1 MKRSR
6 LRLTLLGI
14 GAMNS
19 PRYAPAG
26 LLVVYGCHRIML
38 DGGPSA
44 VPSGKLDAWLV
55 SDERGELMREI
66 RRLAVAKGLEAQ
78 VASYSINGLFIDPH
92 LVTHTSHDAY
102 GYGIETKNRKAIW
115 APEFFAFPAWAKNAD
130 IMFAEASSWNRPIYF
145 RGGVGGHACVLD
157 VAREAQKLGVKRL
170 IFAHIGRPTIKAID
184 AGKRA
189 PFGEF
194 GREGATYTL

>member
-1 MKRSR
+1 MKRFN
-6 LRLTLLGI
+6 LRLKLLGI

-26 LLVVYGCHRIML
+26 LLVTYGRHRVML

-55 SDERGELMREI
+55 SDERGELMSEI
-66 RRLAVAKGLEAQ
+66 RRLALARNLKTQ
-78 VASYSINGLFIDPH
+78 VASYSTESFSIDPH
-92 LVTHTSHDAY
+92 RIVHTSHDVY
-102 GYGIETKNRKAIW
+102 GYVIEIRDRKAVW
-115 APEFFAFPAWAKNAD
+115 APEFFQFPYWAKSAN

-157 VAREAQKLGVKRL
+157 VAQEAQALGVERL
-170 IFAHIGRPTIKAID
+170 IFAHIGRPTIRAID

-189 PFGEF
+189 LLVSSEEKEPLMF
-194 GREGATYTL
+194 

>member
-1 MKRSR
+1 
-6 LRLTLLGI
+6 
-14 GAMNS
+14 MNS

-26 LLVVYGCHRIML
+26 LLVAYGRHRIML

-44 VPSGKLDAWLV
+44 LPSGKLDAWLV

-66 RRLAVAKGLEAQ
+66 RRLAAAKSLDPE
-78 VASYSINGLFIDPH
+78 VASYSINGLVIDPH
-92 LVTHTSHDAY
+92 LITHTSHDAY
-102 GYGIETKNRKAIW
+102 GYVIEIKNQKAIW

-145 RGGVGGHACVLD
+145 RGGGGGHACVLD
-157 VAREAQKLGVKRL
+157 VAHEAQKLGVKRL
-170 IFAHIGRPTIKAID
+170 IFAHIGRPTIKAMDGGI
-184 AGKRA
+184 RA

-194 GREGATYTL
+194 GREGATYVLTS